1 MRTRNIVI
9 IVASC
14 CALVLVVVGLTVWL
28 LYSMVTGRLFGY
40 EPPPTPAQLK
50 EARVVVGQGFLARSV
65 FAETGVFKTNKDIGS
80 ISDVR
85 VGEFDPHPGLDV
97 VVAADDGAIIFDR
110 NGANQG
116 QVVFHFPIVNEKVGP
131 FSSARTDTMM
141 GDRQVV
147 DLEGDGVCEYI
158 ARGSIHG
165 AALFNH
171 QGTLLWT
178 YGKYTKENTSIN
190 DLTVGD
196 LDGDGVAELVVS
208 WHGIQVFDKSGNLR
222 THVQE
227 EYGDTQIE
235 VVDTD
240 GDGKNEIV
248 SVGGSLKI
256 RNAGGEVT
264 EELPIDGYFGNFA
277 LCNMPGRKEPVIFK
291 VNDGK
296 VWLIDLQGATVA
308 EFNAPLSEFPETVH
322 KTPLGDSFGT
332 SVYKSRGVWIK
343 LAPNQPEYLAVIK
356 QFAALDRSVLD
367 VYTPTGQ
374 LVYQEVLPEECL
386 SIAVLPAADA
396 SGVPELLV
404 TGEQTVWR
412 YRHDKN

>member
-9 IVASC
+9 IIASC
-14 CALVLVVVGLTVWL
+14 CALVLLVVGLTVWL
-28 LYSMVTGRLFGY
+28 LYSMVTGRMFGY
-40 EPPPTPAQLK
+40 EPPATPAQLK

-65 FAETGVFKTNKDIGS
+65 FAETGIHTANKGIGS
-80 ISDVR
+80 INDVR

-97 VVAADDGAIIFDR
+97 VVAADAGAIIFDR

-116 QVVFHFPIVNEKVGP
+116 HTLFHFPIVKVKVGP
-131 FSSARTDTMM
+131 FSSPQIDTIM

-165 AALFNH
+165 AALFDH
-171 QGTLLWT
+171 QGKLLWT
-178 YGKYTKENTSIN
+178 YGKYTEGNSSIN
-190 DLTVGD
+190 NLTVGD

-208 WHGIQVFDKSGNLR
+208 WHGIEVFDKSGNLR
-222 THVQE
+222 TQVQE

-256 RNAGGEVT
+256 RDASGEVT
-264 EELPIDGYFGNFA
+264 EEFPISGYFGNFA
-277 LCNMPGRKEPVIFK
+277 LCNMPGRKEPVILNVYHDK
-291 VNDGK
+291 L
-296 VWLIDLQGATVA
+296 WLIDLQGDTVA
-308 EFNAPLSEFPETVH
+308 EFNAPLSEFPDTVH
-322 KTPLGDSFGT
+322 KTPLGDSYGT

-343 LAPNQPEYLAVIK
+343 LAPDQPEYLAVIK
-356 QFAALDRSVLD
+356 EFAAIDRSVLD

-374 LVYQEVLPEECL
+374 LVYQEILPEECL
-386 SIAVLPAADA
+386 SIAVLPPADA

-404 TGEQTVWR
+404 TGKQTVWR
-412 YRHDKN
+412 YRHN